1 MKNLAVG
8 PNGPDTS
15 TPMAR
20 TARAGQ
26 FITSH
31 PIRVTRGRLL
41 MATWISFALTFLP
54 GSAGAEPLNLRDVL
68 ARVLRDSPALAVYPY
83 YTREA
88 EARALQAGL
97 KPNPELSLEV
107 ENIGGGGE
115 FSGTDAAE
123 VTLALSQVIEMG
135 GKRNRRRQ
143 VAQLGGEVI
152 ARDYELARLDV
163 LARAANQFLA
173 IAEAE
178 QVLAFSQQAVEWAT
192 VAEATAQAR
201 FEAGSSSRAV
211 LSQAR
216 IEAMQAQLAVTEAQT
231 RLENALRR
239 LASLWG
245 SQDVDFAGVE
255 ADVFDMSEIP
265 AFAQLRDRLQ
275 ESPELQRYLTLG
287 RLREAEWELA
297 KSRGRQDIALGAG
310 IKQFE
315 DQGEQ
320 AFVLEFSMPLGVF
333 DRNQGN
339 IRAAR
344 EAMDRLAV
352 ERGATEAE
360 LWAELGLLYGNLSLA
375 RETALVLRQQ
385 ALPEA
390 EQALQQVQAGYRS
403 GRFTYLE
410 LVEARRQRLQVE
422 RTAISAAVEFHRV
435 LIALE
440 QLTGAAIA
448 IEARSIQ
455 SPSTPNSP

>member
-1 MKNLAVG
+1 M
-8 PNGPDTS
+8 
-15 TPMAR
+15 
-20 TARAGQ
+20 
-26 FITSH
+26 
-31 PIRVTRGRLL
+31 
-41 MATWISFALTFLP
+41 
-54 GSAGAEPLNLRDVL
+54 
-68 ARVLRDSPALAVYPY
+68 
-83 YTREA
+83 
-88 EARALQAGL
+88 
-97 KPNPELSLEV
+97 
-107 ENIGGGGE
+107 
-115 FSGTDAAE
+115 
-123 VTLALSQVIEMG
+123 
-135 GKRNRRRQ
+135 
-143 VAQLGGEVI
+143 
-152 ARDYELARLDV
+152 
-163 LARAANQFLA
+163 
-173 IAEAE
+173 
-178 QVLAFSQQAVEWAT
+178 
-192 VAEATAQAR
+192 
-201 FEAGSSSRAV
+201 
-211 LSQAR
+211 
-216 IEAMQAQLAVTEAQT
+216 
-231 RLENALRR
+231 
-239 LASLWG
+239 
-245 SQDVDFAGVE
+245 
-255 ADVFDMSEIP
+255 
-265 AFAQLRDRLQ
+265 
-275 ESPELQRYLTLG
+275 
-287 RLREAEWELA
+287 
-297 KSRGRQDIALGAG
+297 GAG